1 MLKSTR
7 GREGAVVTT
16 RDVKNEDQS
25 NSTLI
30 NRNVTVNGHRT
41 SMRLEPAMWD
51 ALEDICRRE
60 GLTIHDVCSLVDTR
74 RSQSSLTAAMR
85 VFILG
90 YFRAAVTETGHA
102 NAGHGTAHRGPGKK
116 TDPFATAAPENL
128 AT

>member
-1 MLKSTR
+1 MTAH
-7 GREGAVVTT
+7 ET
-16 RDVKNEDQS
+16 KNEDQT
-25 NSTLI
+25 NSTLV

-60 GLTIHDVCSLVDTR
+60 GLTIHEACSLVDTR

-102 NAGHGTAHRGPGKK
+102 NAGHGAAQRGSGKK
-116 TDPFATAAPENL
+116 TDPFATSVPDNPAP
-128 AT
+128 

>member
-1 MLKSTR
+1 MKS
-7 GREGAVVTT
+7 
-16 RDVKNEDQS
+16 EDQS
-25 NSTLI
+25 SSTLV

-60 GLTIHDVCSLVDTR
+60 GLTIHEVCSLVDTR

-102 NAGHGTAHRGPGKK
+102 IAGHGSAQRGSGKK
-116 TDPFATAAPENL
+116 TDPFASSTPDNL
-128 AT
+128 AP